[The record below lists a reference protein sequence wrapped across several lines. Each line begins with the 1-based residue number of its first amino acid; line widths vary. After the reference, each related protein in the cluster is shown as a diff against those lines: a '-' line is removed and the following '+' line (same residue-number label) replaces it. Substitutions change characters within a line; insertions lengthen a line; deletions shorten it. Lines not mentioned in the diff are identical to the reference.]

1 MRNRFI
7 KCSFLIAALAMVTIA
22 ADAQQKKPN
31 RPSTKR
37 TTTAAPKKKATT
49 KKANTSRNNN
59 AANNAAL
66 AAAPKDT
73 VKPIP
78 MEADLKI
85 DVPRKSLRADNA
97 VERNLVKDRQPL
109 AYEHIREDDATYMQR
124 VWREID
130 VHEKMNLPFVYK
142 AEGDYGNQRFIMI
155 LLNAIKNDS
164 IVAFDANVDDRFTT
178 PLPFSKIAEGLI
190 GKPRLEQIQDWQKD
204 PDGSKGIM
212 KDTLITEIF
221 NPDAIERFWIK
232 EDVIFD
238 KESSRMYSRILG
250 IAPLKTINNPDG
262 SFRAVTPIF
271 WVYYPDLRPLLA
283 KHDVYNGRNYGAKMS
298 WEELFESRM
307 FGSRIVKSTINN
319 SNDWFINGYIKDPI
333 LALLEGENVKDKIF
347 NYEQDLWS
355 Y

>member
-1 MRNRFI
+1 M
-7 KCSFLIAALAMVTIA
+7 KCSLLIAMLAFVAYET
-22 ADAQQKKPN
+22 DAQQTKPN
-31 RPSTKR
+31 RPATKR
-37 TTTAAPKKKATT
+37 TTTAKKPPA
-49 KKANTSRNNN
+49 KKTNTSRNNN

-73 VKPIP
+73 VKPVAAL
-78 MEADLKI
+78 EAELKI
-85 DVPRKSLRADNA
+85 DVPRKSLRNDNA
-97 VERNLVKDRQPL
+97 VDRQLVRDRQPL

-130 VHEKMNLPFVYK
+130 VREKLNLPFVYK
-142 AEGDYGNQRFIMI
+142 AEGDYGNQRFIMV

-178 PLPFSKIAEGLI
+178 PIPFNKIAEGLV
-190 GKPRLEQIQDWQKD
+190 GKPRLEQIPDWTKD

-212 KDTLITEIF
+212 KDTIISEIF

-238 KESSRMYSRILG
+238 KESSRMITRILG
-250 IAPLKTINNPDG
+250 IAPVKTITNPDG

-283 KHDVYNGRNYGAKMS
+283 KHDVYNSKNFGAKMS

-307 FGSRIVKSTINN
+307 FGSRIIKSTLNN
-319 SNDWFINGYIKDPI
+319 SNDWFISGYVKDPI
-333 LALLEGENVKDKIF
+333 LALLEGENVKEKIF